1 MCEFFVNLDDL
12 FIVICTG
19 FHEVMICFL
28 FYIRIVSPLFHID
41 KEEWKSRA
49 NPSVECSCELAVK
62 KSQGTWLAAM
72 ACGHS

>member
-1 MCEFFVNLDDL
+1 MNLDDF
-12 FIVICTG
+12 FIVVCTS

-62 KSQGTWLAAM
+62 KSQDTWLAAM